1 MSIVVTGATGHLGRL
16 VVAALLERGVSAAD
30 IVATGRAT
38 DKIADLAEAGVR
50 VAATDFDDPA
60 SLRAAY
66 AGADR
71 VLLISG
77 TDIGR
82 RPEQHRNAIEAARDE
97 GVRLLAYT
105 SIANADIS
113 RMTLAADHQATETIL
128 RESGVPFALLRNGW
142 YLENYTA
149 QLPTV
154 LAHGA
159 LLGSAGDGK
168 VSAAA
173 RADYAAAA
181 AVVLTG
187 DGHEG
192 KVYELGGDQA
202 FTLAGLA
209 QEIASASGQDVEYR
223 DLPVEEY
230 IRVLV
235 QAGLPEGYAA
245 VIADSDLGISRG
257 ELEVTSGDLSRLI
270 GRPTT
275 SPAQGV
281 ASALSVGGV
290 R

>member
-16 VVAALLERGVSAAD
+16 VVAALLERGVPAAD

-38 DKIADLAEAGVR
+38 DKIADLAEGGVR
-50 VAATDFDDPA
+50 VATTDFDDPA

-77 TDIGR
+77 IDIGR

-105 SIANADIS
+105 SIANADVS
-113 RMTLAADHQATETIL
+113 RMTLAADHQATEAIL

-149 QLPTV
+149 QLPAV
-154 LAHGA
+154 LSHGA
-159 LLGSAGDGK
+159 LFGSAGDGK
-168 VSAAA
+168 ISAAA

-202 FTLAGLA
+202 FTLADLA

-281 ASALSVGGV
+281 ASALPVGGV

>member
-16 VVAALLERGVSAAD
+16 VVGALLERGVPAGD

-38 DKIADLAEAGVR
+38 DKIADLAEGGVR

-77 TDIGR
+77 TDVGR

-105 SIANADIS
+105 SIANADVS
-113 RMTLAADHQATETIL
+113 RMTLAADHQATEAIL

-142 YLENYTA
+142 YLENYTE
-149 QLPTV
+149 QLPVV
-154 LAHGA
+154 LEHGA
-159 LLGSAGDGK
+159 LFGSAGDGK
-168 VSAAA
+168 ISAAA

-230 IRVLV
+230 TRVLV
-235 QAGLPEGYAA
+235 QVGLPEDHAA
-245 VIADSDLGISRG
+245 ALADSDLGIARG

-275 SPAQGV
+275 SPAEGV
-281 ASALSVGGV
+281 AAAL

>member
-16 VVAALLERGVSAAD
+16 VVEALLERGVPAAD

-60 SLRAAY
+60 SLRAAF

-105 SIANADIS
+105 SIANADVS
-113 RMTLAADHQATETIL
+113 RMTLAADHQATEAIL
-128 RESGVPFALLRNGW
+128 RESGVPFVLLRNGW

-159 LLGSAGDGK
+159 LLGSAGGGK
-168 VSAAA
+168 LSAAA

-181 AVVLTG
+181 AAVLTG

-192 KVYELGGDQA
+192 TVYELGGDQA
-202 FTLAGLA
+202 FTLVGLA

-223 DLPVEEY
+223 DLPVAEY

-235 QAGLPEGYAA
+235 QAGLPEEYAA
-245 VIADSDLGISRG
+245 VLADSDLGISRG

-281 ASALSVGGV
+281 ASALPVGGV